1 MMNQIRTIADIID
14 LFRTSENAR
23 LKEYNLQHRPSIG
36 DMYEGLTKEIL
47 EKTLPS
53 GLNLQIVDGF
63 IIDADGNNS
72 PQIDCMLVKRIE
84 EKIPYSLTSVKC
96 KIEDVVAIIEV
107 KKNMHKAELSEAYLH
122 FSFVNDFMGKA
133 GIKVDKSFLRRAFF
147 RITGKKVESQSDVEA
162 LPEAYQYLWH
172 AFVVTYASP
181 LKIILGYNGFA
192 SEQNLRDGFV
202 EFLKEKG
209 TSGAKGFGW
218 ASFPHLIVDDMYS
231 LLLTNGFPYSYTT
244 LDERCCVYASSKT
257 NPIVH
262 LIEFLWTKLTISE
275 GISLIYDQDLKEE
288 NIAPFLWAR
297 FVKNGSQLG
306 WAYDYDTLTPEMEKR
321 SDYIEWQPTEIDLN
335 QHTLITELCKDGKLA
350 LNGDFFQSCV
360 KESGV
365 SQSEFID
372 DLRSKGLIT
381 VVGNDVVLTTEFC
394 SCGMTPDGKFWC
406 GENSDGKF
414 SRWLISQISKKGCFD
429 DKDEK

>member
-36 DMYEGLTKEIL
+36 DMYEGLAKEIL
-47 EKTLPS
+47 AKTLPS

-84 EKIPYSLTSVKC
+84 EQIPYSSSVKC

-107 KKNMHKAELSEAYLH
+107 KKNMHKAELSDAYLH
-122 FSFVNDFMGKA
+122 FGFVNDFMGKA
-133 GIKVDKSFLRRAFF
+133 GIKVDKSFLQRAFF
-147 RITGKKVESQSDVEA
+147 RITGKKVESQSDIEA

-192 SEQNLRDGFV
+192 SEQNLRDGYV
-202 EFLKEKG
+202 EFLSEQG
-209 TSGAKGFGW
+209 QNGAKGFGW
-218 ASFPHLIVDDMYS
+218 ASFPHLIVDGKYS
-231 LLLTNGFPYSYTT
+231 LLLTNGFPYSFTT
-244 LDERCCVYASSKT
+244 SNKECCVYASSKT

-262 LIEFLWTKLTISE
+262 LMEFLWTKLTISE
-275 GISLIYDQDLKEE
+275 NITFIYDQDLEEE
-288 NIAPFLWAR
+288 NIVPFMFAELAS
-297 FVKNGSQLG
+297 NGTDLG
-306 WAYDYDTLTPEMEKR
+306 WKYDCPKLSPEMEER
-321 SDYIEWQPTEIDLN
+321 PEYIDWQPIEIDLN
-335 QHTLITELCKDGKLA
+335 QHTLIAHLCNNEKLP
-350 LNGDFFQSCV
+350 LNGEFFQGCV
-360 KESGV
+360 KESGI

-372 DLRSKGLIT
+372 DLRRKGLIE
-381 VVGNDVVLTTEFC
+381 LLEMMLF
-394 SCGMTPDGKFWC
+394 
-406 GENSDGKF
+406 
-414 SRWLISQISKKGCFD
+414 
-429 DKDEK
+429 

>member
-1 MMNQIRTIADIID
+1 
-14 LFRTSENAR
+14 
-23 LKEYNLQHRPSIG
+23 
-36 DMYEGLTKEIL
+36 
-47 EKTLPS
+47 
-53 GLNLQIVDGF
+53 
-63 IIDADGNNS
+63 
-72 PQIDCMLVKRIE
+72 ML
-84 EKIPYSLTSVKC
+84 
-96 KIEDVVAIIEV
+96 
-107 KKNMHKAELSEAYLH
+107 
-122 FSFVNDFMGKA
+122 
-133 GIKVDKSFLRRAFF
+133 FF

-288 NIAPFLWAR
+288 NIAPFLWTK
-297 FVKNGSQLG
+297 FVNNGSQLG
-306 WAYDYDTLTPEMEKR
+306 WAYDYDTLTPEMEKH
-321 SDYIEWQPTEIDLN
+321 SDYIEWQPTEIDSN
-335 QHTLITELCKDGKLA
+335 QHTLITKLCKDGKLA
-350 LNGDFFQSCV
+350 LSGDFFQSCV

-365 SQSEFID
+365 SRSEFID

-381 VVGNDVVLTTEFC
+381 VVGNDVVLTTE
-394 SCGMTPDGKFWC
+394 SCMCGITPDGKFWC
-406 GENSDGKF
+406 GENLDGKF